1 MRWVTVQSE
10 VLKDSE
16 SVIPINIPSSNYLL
30 VGKVV
35 AETREPEGSDRKI
48 LEEKQQRKVERKK
61 PCFTLLSY
69 TAPSPRMRMK
79 NFVLLLPH
87 PSMRVPASKTQGWHI
102 HSVQCSVGPHHS
114 FSR

>member
-1 MRWVTVQSE
+1 MRWVTIQSE

-61 PCFTLLSY
+61 PCLFHTIVLHCPIPKNEDEKLCAFTS
-69 TAPSPRMRMK
+69 PSF
-79 NFVLLLPH
+79 N
-87 PSMRVPASKTQGWHI
+87 ASPCLQDTGLAY
-102 HSVQCSVGPHHS
+102 P
-114 FSR
+114 